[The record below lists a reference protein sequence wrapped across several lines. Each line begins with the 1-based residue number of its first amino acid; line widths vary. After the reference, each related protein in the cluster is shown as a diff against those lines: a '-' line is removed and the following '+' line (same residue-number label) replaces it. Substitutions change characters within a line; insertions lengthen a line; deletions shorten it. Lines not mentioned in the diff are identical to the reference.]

1 MLRRIIILLIFFI
14 TTSRG
19 EDRLIDKYINIA
31 LDNNLSLK
39 QQEFSLQKSLAA
51 LNEARGL
58 FMPSISI
65 NARYSRAGGGRII
78 EIPVGDFMNPLNKV
92 INEIAGQPLLPENIP
107 NEVIPFLREKEH
119 ETKVSLIQPLF
130 KAAIYHNYKL
140 NSNLSKIA
148 RMQRNL
154 FKRQLVAEVK
164 IAYFNYLKTINIYD
178 ILQKTQELLEENLR
192 VSETLFQNQKATK
205 DVVYRAKS
213 DLSFLEQEKA
223 EIQKNIDLARV
234 YFNFLLNR
242 ALDEDIEISSQD
254 TLQSYQNY
262 QLVELESLALK
273 NREEINQLKHAILA
287 AHNHINISK
296 SAYLPDLIAAVDYG
310 FQGEEYRFT
319 RDDDFWMASAV
330 LQWNLFK
337 GFQDKARVQQAS
349 LEKKRLETRNSELIK
364 QIQLEVREA
373 YHNVDVSK
381 KSIQSAQDRLSS
393 AEKSFEITNKKYQV
407 GMISQVEY
415 LDARNNWIEAKINYT
430 ITTFDYHIR
439 QAELERVIGS
449 YNVN

>member
-1 MLRRIIILLIFFI
+1 MLRIIIILLIFI
-14 TTSRG
+14 TATGRG

-92 INEIAGQPLLPENIP
+92 INEILGQPVLPENIP

-130 KAAIYHNYKL
+130 KAGLYHNYKL

-148 RMQRNL
+148 RMQRNIY
-154 FKRQLVAEVK
+154 KRQLVADVK

-178 ILQKTQELLEENLR
+178 ILQRTQELLKENLR

-205 DVVYRAKS
+205 DVIYRAKS

-223 EIQKNIDLARV
+223 EIQKNIDLARA
-234 YFNFLLNR
+234 YFNFILNR

-254 TLQSYQNY
+254 NFPTYQHY
-262 QLVELESLALK
+262 QLMELENLALK
-273 NREEINQLKHAILA
+273 NL
-287 AHNHINISK
+287 
-296 SAYLPDLIAAVDYG
+296 
-310 FQGEEYRFT
+310 
-319 RDDDFWMASAV
+319 
-330 LQWNLFK
+330 
-337 GFQDKARVQQAS
+337 
-349 LEKKRLETRNSELIK
+349 
-364 QIQLEVREA
+364 
-373 YHNVDVSK
+373 
-381 KSIQSAQDRLSS
+381 
-393 AEKSFEITNKKYQV
+393 
-407 GMISQVEY
+407 
-415 LDARNNWIEAKINYT
+415 
-430 ITTFDYHIR
+430 
-439 QAELERVIGS
+439 
-449 YNVN
+449 